1 MAANFPEICCWHHDE
16 SFKGQTSILER
27 QLQPR
32 HMFGRKIANFAHF
45 EPSSDHMEVVKCP

>member
-27 QLQPR
+27 HLQPR